1 MTAKMIRLE
10 QSPYFSIYNLFCDDA
25 DFCILKI
32 KVVNNN
38 NRTVTIISFTH
49 KIS

>member
-1 MTAKMIRLE
+1 MIKLE
-10 QSPYFSIYNLFCDDA
+10 QSLYFSTYKLFCDDA

-38 NRTVTIISFTH
+38 NKSVTIISSTH